1 MKQIYFNKPQ
11 RLTQLIGANTT
22 VIVAGRRT
30 GKTDSIAAPFALRNM
45 QRMPGS
51 TGGIVVPTFKHGLTN
66 TLPGLLTAWKRWGF
80 INGVHYVVGRRPPKS
95 FARPIIEPN
104 DYEHVISFYNGS
116 CAIIISQDRPGSSN
130 SLTLSWL
137 LVDEAKFID
146 YQKLKDETLPANGG
160 IKSYFG
166 KHSCNHSIMILS
178 DMPQTQKGSWFL
190 HYRDKV
196 DVDLIKTIEGTVY
209 EIWRTKERI
218 RKLRKL
224 EIGNRKL
231 DKSQIP
237 NSNCQVP
244 PYLKGYLRRLD
255 ASVNKMRSVAVYYR
269 EYSSIEN
276 LQLLGENYIKQMKR
290 DLTPLSFQTSIL
302 CQRIGIAKDGFYSSM
317 REGHKYDAS
326 NFSVLDADFEKTF
339 APNSN
344 FQVPISTSLGDSDV
358 NLDAPIAIG
367 MDYNANINWIVAG
380 QPTGR
385 RLNVIKSFYV
395 KFERKLPALV
405 EEFCNYYATHRNKTV
420 VYYYDAT
427 ALGSNY
433 AVNEQDFRWVVVHE
447 FEKRGWQ
454 VEAVYLG
461 NPMRHD
467 EKYLLINQGFAGK
480 QRLMPFFNRQNNDDL
495 ILAIQ
500 AAGVSRGR
508 NGFHKDKGGEKLAET
523 EEDLLQ
529 HRTDG
534 TDAFDTLYIG
544 CEKFPQQNIK
554 DYNTCGVL

>member
-1 MKQIYFNKPQ
+1 MAEKKVYFNKPQ

-30 GKTDSIAAPFALRNM
+30 GKTDSIAAPFVLRNM

-66 TLPGLLTAWKRWGF
+66 TIPGLLAAWKRWGF
-80 INGVHYVVGRRPPKS
+80 IEGIHYVVGRKPPKS
-95 FARPIIEPN
+95 FRQPIIDPK

-116 CAIIISQDRPGSSN
+116 VAVIISQDRPGSSN

-146 YQKLKDETLPANGG
+146 YAKLKDETLPANGG
-160 IKSYFG
+160 IKLHFG
-166 KHSCNHSIMILS
+166 KHSFNHSIMILS

-190 HYRDKV
+190 HYRDKM
-196 DVDLIKTIEGTVY
+196 DVELIRTIEATVY
-209 EIWRTKERI
+209 EIWRIKERI
-218 RKLRKL
+218 RTLNAK
-224 EIGNRKL
+224 GAT
-231 DKSQIP
+231 
-237 NSNCQVP
+237 VP

-255 ASVNKMRSVAVYYR
+255 RDLNKMRSVAVYYR

-290 DLTPLSFQTSIL
+290 DLTPLTFQTSIL

-317 REGHKYDAS
+317 REGHKYDA
-326 NFSVLDADFEKTF
+326 NDNQYLDTLGYDYDFSTLDARAD
-339 APNSN
+339 
-344 FQVPISTSLGDSDV
+344 QDV
-358 NLDAPIAIG
+358 DPDAPICIG

-380 QPTGR
+380 QPRDR
-385 RLNVIKSFYV
+385 RLNIIKSFYV
-395 KFERKLPALV
+395 KFDRKIPALV
-405 EEFCNYYATHRNKTV
+405 EDFCRYYATHRNKTV

-433 AVNEQDFRWVVVHE
+433 AVNDQDFHYNVVKE
-447 FEKRGWQ
+447 FERHCWRI
-454 VEAVYLG
+454 ESVYLG
-461 NPMRHD
+461 NPMHHD
-467 EKYLLINQGFAGK
+467 EKYLLINNAFAGK
-480 QRLMPFFNRQNNDDL
+480 QRLMPFINRSNNEDL
-495 ILAIQ
+495 FLAIQ
-500 AAGVSRGR
+500 SAGVSNGR
-508 NGFHKDKGGEKLAET
+508 NGFRKDKSGEKLAES
-523 EEDLLQ
+523 EEDLLE

-544 CEKFPQQNIK
+544 CEKFPFH
-554 DYNTCGVL
+554 DTFALSVSGVS

>member
-1 MKQIYFNKPQ
+1 MAQKKVYFNKPQ

-30 GKTDSIAAPFALRNM
+30 GKTDSIAAPFVLRNM

-66 TLPGLLTAWKRWGF
+66 TIPGLLAAWRRWGY
-80 INGVHYVVGRRPPKS
+80 IEGIHYVVGRKPPKS
-95 FARPIIEPN
+95 FRQPIIDPK

-116 CAIIISQDRPGSSN
+116 VAVIISQDRPGSSN

-146 YQKLKDETLPANGG
+146 YAKLKDETLPANGG

-166 KHSCNHSIMILS
+166 KHSFNHSIMILS

-190 HYRDKV
+190 HYRDKM
-196 DVDLIKTIEGTVY
+196 DPDLIATIEGTVY
-209 EIWRTKERI
+209 EIWRTKDRI
-218 RKLRKL
+218 RTLNAKG
-224 EIGNRKL
+224 E
-231 DKSQIP
+231 P
-237 NSNCQVP
+237 VP

-255 ASVNKMRSVAVYYR
+255 RDLNKMRSVAVYYR

-290 DLTPLSFQTSIL
+290 DLTPLTFQTSIL

-317 REGHKYDAS
+317 REGHKYDA
-326 NFSVLDADFEKTF
+326 NDNQYLDTLGFDYDFSALDSRADK
-339 APNSN
+339 
-344 FQVPISTSLGDSDV
+344 DV
-358 NLDAPIAIG
+358 DPDAPICIG

-380 QPTGR
+380 QPRGR

-395 KFERKLPALV
+395 KFERKIPALV
-405 EEFCNYYATHRNKTV
+405 EDFCRYYAEHRNKTV
-420 VYYYDAT
+420 VYYFDAT

-447 FEKRGWQ
+447 FERQGWRC
-454 VEAVYLG
+454 EAVYIG

-480 QRLMPFFNRQNNDDL
+480 QRLMPFFNRSNNEDL
-495 ILAIQ
+495 ILAVQ
-500 AAGVSRGR
+500 SAGVSRGR
-508 NGFHKDKGGEKLAET
+508 NGFRKDKSGEKLAES
-523 EEDLLQ
+523 EEDLLE

-544 CEKFPQQNIK
+544 AEKFPYRESFSLPTSGI
-554 DYNTCGVL
+554 L

>member
-1 MKQIYFNKPQ
+1 MSKPNKQIYFNEPQ
-11 RLTQLIGANTT
+11 RLTQLIGANIS

-30 GKTDSIAAPFALRNM
+30 GKTDSIAAPFVLRNM

-66 TLPGLLTAWKRWGF
+66 TLPGLFAAWKRWGY
-80 INGVHYVVGRRPPKS
+80 IQGVHYVVGRKPPKS
-95 FARPIIEPN
+95 FAKPIIEPS

-116 CAIIISQDRPGSSN
+116 VAIIISQDRPGSSN

-137 LVDEAKFID
+137 LIDEAKFID
-146 YQKLKDETLPANGG
+146 YEKLKDETFPANGG

-166 KHSCNHSIMILS
+166 KHSFNHSIMILS

-190 HYRDKV
+190 HYKEKMDEE
-196 DVDLIKTIEGTVY
+196 LIDTIKATIY
-209 EIWRTKERI
+209 EIWKTKERV
-218 RKLRKL
+218 RRLKDEGKA
-224 EIGNRKL
+224 
-231 DKSQIP
+231 
-237 NSNCQVP
+237 VP
-244 PYLKGYLRRLD
+244 KYLKRYLRTLD
-255 ASVNKMRSVAVYYR
+255 TNLNKMRSVAVYYK

-290 DLTPLSFQTSIL
+290 DLTPKTFQTSIL

-317 REGHKYDAS
+317 REGHKYNAS
-326 NFSVLDADFEKTF
+326 DFEYLDSLGYDF
-339 APNSN
+339 APEAMDCRADKDIN
-344 FQVPISTSLGDSDV
+344 PL
-358 NLDAPIAIG
+358 APICIG

-380 QPTGR
+380 QPEGR
-385 RLNVIKSFYV
+385 RLNIIKSFYV
-395 KFERKLPALV
+395 KFERKIPALI
-405 EEFCNYYATHRNKTV
+405 EEFCNYYAHHQNKTV
-420 VYYYDAT
+420 VYYYDTT
-427 ALGSNY
+427 ALGANY
-433 AVNEQDFRWVVVHE
+433 AVNEQDFHWVVCHE

-454 VEAVYLG
+454 VEDVYLG

-500 AAGVSRGR
+500 TAGVVRGR
-508 NGFHKDKGGEKLAET
+508 NGFRKDKGGEKLDET
-523 EEDLLQ
+523 EENLLE

-534 TDAFDTLYIG
+534 TDAFDTLFIG
-544 CEKFPQQNIK
+544 CEKFPQRNF
-554 DYNTCGVL
+554 YPVSASGVL

>member
-1 MKQIYFNKPQ
+1 MAEKKVYFNKPQ

-30 GKTDSIAAPFALRNM
+30 GKTDSIAAPFVLRNM

-66 TLPGLLTAWKRWGF
+66 TIPGLLAAWKRWGF
-80 INGVHYVVGRRPPKS
+80 IEGIHYVVGRKPPKS
-95 FARPIIEPN
+95 FRQPIIDPK

-116 CAIIISQDRPGSSN
+116 VAVIISQDRPGSSN

-146 YQKLKDETLPANGG
+146 YAKLKDETLPANGG
-160 IKSYFG
+160 IKSHFG
-166 KHSCNHSIMILS
+166 KHSFNHSIMILS

-190 HYRDKV
+190 HYRDKM
-196 DVDLIKTIEGTVY
+196 DVELIKTIEATVY
-209 EIWRTKERI
+209 EIWRIKERI
-218 RKLRKL
+218 RTLNAK
-224 EIGNRKL
+224 G
-231 DKSQIP
+231 ST
-237 NSNCQVP
+237 VP

-255 ASVNKMRSVAVYYR
+255 RDLNKMRSVAVYYR

-290 DLTPLSFQTSIL
+290 DLTPLTFQTSIL

-317 REGHKYDAS
+317 REGHKYEAND
-326 NFSVLDADFEKTF
+326 NQYLDTLGYDYDFSTLDARADK
-339 APNSN
+339 
-344 FQVPISTSLGDSDV
+344 DV
-358 NLDAPIAIG
+358 DPDAPICIG

-380 QPTGR
+380 QPRDR
-385 RLNVIKSFYV
+385 RLNIIKSFYV
-395 KFERKLPALV
+395 KFEHKIPALV
-405 EEFCNYYATHRNKTV
+405 EDFCRYYAEHRNKTV

-447 FEKRGWQ
+447 FERHGWT

-508 NGFHKDKGGEKLAET
+508 NGFRKDKGGEKLAES
-523 EEDLLQ
+523 EEDLLE

-534 TDAFDTLYIG
+534 TDAFDNLYIG
-544 CEKFPQQNIK
+544 CEKFPYR
-554 DYNTCGVL
+554 DAFSLSMSGVI

>member
-1 MKQIYFNKPQ
+1 MAQKKVYFNKPQ

-30 GKTDSIAAPFALRNM
+30 GKTDSIAAPFVLRNM

-66 TLPGLLTAWKRWGF
+66 TIPGLLAAWKRWGF
-80 INGVHYVVGRRPPKS
+80 IEGVHYVVGRKPPKS
-95 FARPIIEPN
+95 FKLPIIDPK

-116 CAIIISQDRPGSSN
+116 VAVIISQDRPGSSN

-146 YQKLKDETLPANGG
+146 YAKLKDETLPANGG
-160 IKSYFG
+160 IKSHFG
-166 KHSCNHSIMILS
+166 KHSFNHSIMILS

-190 HYRDKV
+190 HYRDKM
-196 DVDLIKTIEGTVY
+196 DVELIRTIEATVY

-218 RKLRKL
+218 RALNASGK
-224 EIGNRKL
+224 
-231 DKSQIP
+231 P
-237 NSNCQVP
+237 VP

-255 ASVNKMRSVAVYYR
+255 RDLNKMRSVAVYYR

-290 DLTPLSFQTSIL
+290 DLTPLTFQTSIL

-317 REGHKYDAS
+317 REGHKYDA
-326 NFSVLDADFEKTF
+326 NDNQYLDTLGYDYDFSTLDARADK
-339 APNSN
+339 
-344 FQVPISTSLGDSDV
+344 DV
-358 NLDAPIAIG
+358 DPDAPICIG

-380 QPTGR
+380 QPR
-385 RLNVIKSFYV
+385 DRHLNVIKSFYV
-395 KFERKLPALV
+395 KFDRKIPALV
-405 EEFCNYYATHRNKTV
+405 EDFCRYYAAHRNKTV

-433 AVNEQDFRWVVVHE
+433 AVNDQDFHYNVVKE
-447 FEKRGWQ
+447 FERRGWR
-454 VEAVYLG
+454 VESVYLG
-461 NPMRHD
+461 NPMHHD
-467 EKYLLINQGFAGK
+467 EKYLLINNAFAGK
-480 QRLMPFFNRQNNDDL
+480 QRLMPFFNRSNNEDL

-500 AAGVSRGR
+500 SAGVSNGR
-508 NGFHKDKGGEKLAET
+508 NGFRKDKSGEKLAES
-523 EEDLLQ
+523 EEDLLE

-544 CEKFPQQNIK
+544 CEKFPYH
-554 DYNTCGVL
+554 DTFALSVSGVS

>member
-1 MKQIYFNKPQ
+1 MSKNDKSVYFNTPQ
-11 RLTQLIGANTT
+11 RLTQLIGANTS

-30 GKTDSIAAPFALRNM
+30 GKTDSIASPFVLRNM

-66 TLPGLLTAWKRWGF
+66 TLPGLFAAWKRWGF

-95 FARPIIEPN
+95 FAKPIIEPS

-130 SLTLSWL
+130 SLTLSWI

-146 YQKLKDETLPANGG
+146 YERLKDETLPANGG
-160 IKSYFG
+160 IKSHFG
-166 KHSCNHSIMILS
+166 HHSCNHSMMILS

-190 HYRDKV
+190 HYEDKM
-196 DVDLIKTIEGTVY
+196 DKELIATIEGTVY

-218 RKLRKL
+218 RALNAK
-224 EIGNRKL
+224 GVA
-231 DKSQIP
+231 
-237 NSNCQVP
+237 VP
-244 PYLKGYLRRLD
+244 SYLKSYLRRLD
-255 ASVNKMRSVAVYYR
+255 TNLNKMRSVAVYYK

-290 DLTPLSFQTSIL
+290 DLTPKTFQTSIL
-302 CQRIGIAKDGFYSSM
+302 CQRIGIAQDGFYSSM
-317 REGHKYDAS
+317 KESHKYNAS
-326 NFSVLDADFEKTF
+326 DFAYLDSLGYDFNPSLLDCRADAD
-339 APNSN
+339 
-344 FQVPISTSLGDSDV
+344 V
-358 NLDAPIAIG
+358 NPHAPICIG

-380 QPTGR
+380 QPNGK
-385 RLNVIKSFYV
+385 RLNIIKSFYV
-395 KFERKLPALV
+395 KFERKIPALI
-405 EEFCNYYATHRNKTV
+405 EDFCRYYANHQNKTV
-420 VYYYDAT
+420 VYYYDTT
-427 ALGSNY
+427 ALGANY
-433 AVNEQDFRWVVVHE
+433 AVNDQDFHWVVCHE
-447 FEKRGWQ
+447 FERHGWQ
-454 VEAVYLG
+454 VEDVYLG

-495 ILAIQ
+495 ILAVQ
-500 AAGVSRGR
+500 SAGVTRGR
-508 NGFHKDKGGEKLAET
+508 NGFRKDKGGEKLAET

-544 CEKFPQQNIK
+544 CEKFPHREIMP
-554 DYNTCGVL
+554 YTSSGVL

>member
-1 MKQIYFNKPQ
+1 MESSQKRVYFNKPQ

-30 GKTDSIAAPFALRNM
+30 GKTDSIAAPFVLRNM

-66 TLPGLLTAWKRWGF
+66 TIPGLLAAWKRWGF
-80 INGVHYVVGRRPPKS
+80 IEGIHYVVGRKPPKS
-95 FARPIIEPN
+95 FRQPIIDPK

-116 CAIIISQDRPGSSN
+116 VAVIISQDRPGSSN

-146 YQKLKDETLPANGG
+146 YAKLKDETLPANGG
-160 IKSYFG
+160 IKSHFG
-166 KHSCNHSIMILS
+166 KHSFNHSIMILS

-190 HYRDKV
+190 HYRDKM
-196 DVDLIKTIEGTVY
+196 DVELIKTIEATVY
-209 EIWRTKERI
+209 EIWRIKERI
-218 RKLRKL
+218 RTLNAK
-224 EIGNRKL
+224 GAT
-231 DKSQIP
+231 
-237 NSNCQVP
+237 VP

-255 ASVNKMRSVAVYYR
+255 RDLNKMRSVAVYYR

-290 DLTPLSFQTSIL
+290 DLTPLTFQTSIL

-317 REGHKYDAS
+317 REGHKYDA
-326 NFSVLDADFEKTF
+326 NDNQYLDTLGYDYDFSTLDARADK
-339 APNSN
+339 
-344 FQVPISTSLGDSDV
+344 DV
-358 NLDAPIAIG
+358 DPDAPICIG

-380 QPTGR
+380 QPRDR
-385 RLNVIKSFYV
+385 RLNIIKSFYV
-395 KFERKLPALV
+395 KFDRKIPALV
-405 EEFCNYYATHRNKTV
+405 EDFCRYYGAHRNKTV

-433 AVNEQDFRWVVVHE
+433 AVNDQDFHYNVLKE
-447 FEKRGWQ
+447 FERHGWRI
-454 VEAVYLG
+454 ESVYLG
-461 NPMRHD
+461 NPMHHD
-467 EKYLLINQGFAGK
+467 EKYLLINNAFAGK
-480 QRLMPFFNRQNNDDL
+480 QRLMPFFNRSNNEDL
-495 ILAIQ
+495 ILAVQ
-500 AAGVSRGR
+500 SAGVSRGR
-508 NGFHKDKGGEKLAET
+508 NGFHKDKSGEKLAES
-523 EEDLLQ
+523 EEDLLE

-544 CEKFPQQNIK
+544 CEKFPFH
-554 DYNTCGVL
+554 DTFALSVSGVS

>member
-1 MKQIYFNKPQ
+1 MADKRVYFNKPQ

-30 GKTDSIAAPFALRNM
+30 GKTDSIAAPFVLRNM

-66 TLPGLLTAWKRWGF
+66 TIPGLLAAWKRWGY
-80 INGVHYVVGRRPPKS
+80 IEGIHYVVGRKPPKS
-95 FARPIIEPN
+95 FRQPIIDPK

-116 CAIIISQDRPGSSN
+116 VAVIISQDRPGSSN

-146 YQKLKDETLPANGG
+146 YAKLKDETLPANGG
-160 IKSYFG
+160 IKSHFG
-166 KHSCNHSIMILS
+166 KHSFNHSIMILS

-190 HYRDKV
+190 HYRDKM
-196 DVDLIKTIEGTVY
+196 DPELIKTIEATVY

-218 RKLRKL
+218 RALNASGK
-224 EIGNRKL
+224 
-231 DKSQIP
+231 P
-237 NSNCQVP
+237 VP

-255 ASVNKMRSVAVYYR
+255 RDLNKMRSVAVYYR

-290 DLTPLSFQTSIL
+290 DLTPLTFQTSIL

-317 REGHKYDAS
+317 REGHKYDA
-326 NFSVLDADFEKTF
+326 NDNQYLDTLGYDYDFSTLDSRADR
-339 APNSN
+339 
-344 FQVPISTSLGDSDV
+344 DV
-358 NLDAPIAIG
+358 NPDAPICIG

-380 QPTGR
+380 QPRDR

-395 KFERKLPALV
+395 KFERKIPALV
-405 EEFCNYYATHRNKTV
+405 DDFCRYYVTHRNKTV

-433 AVNEQDFRWVVVHE
+433 AVNDQDFHYNVVKE
-447 FEKRGWQ
+447 FERHGWRI
-454 VEAVYLG
+454 ESVYLG
-461 NPMRHD
+461 NPMHHD
-467 EKYLLINQGFAGK
+467 EKYLLINNAFAGK
-480 QRLMPFFNRQNNDDL
+480 QRLMPFINRSNNENL

-500 AAGVSRGR
+500 SAGVSNGR
-508 NGFHKDKGGEKLAET
+508 NGFRKDKSGEKLAES
-523 EEDLLQ
+523 EEDLLE

-544 CEKFPQQNIK
+544 CEKFPFH
-554 DYNTCGVL
+554 DTFALSVSGVS

>member
-1 MKQIYFNKPQ
+1 MTKAMSKTKQIYFNEPQ
-11 RLTQLIGANTT
+11 RLTQLIGANIS

-30 GKTDSIAAPFALRNM
+30 GKTDSIAAPFVLRNM

-66 TLPGLLTAWKRWGF
+66 TLPGLFAAWKRWGY
-80 INGVHYVVGRRPPKS
+80 IQGVHYVVGRKPPKS
-95 FARPIIEPN
+95 FAKAIIEPS

-116 CAIIISQDRPGSSN
+116 VAVIISQDRPGSSN

-137 LVDEAKFID
+137 LIDEAKFID
-146 YQKLKDETLPANGG
+146 YEKLKDETFPANGG

-166 KHSCNHSIMILS
+166 KHSFNHSIMILS

-190 HYRDKV
+190 HYKDKM
-196 DVDLIKTIEGTVY
+196 DEELIDTIKATIY
-209 EIWRTKERI
+209 EIWKTKERV
-218 RKLRKL
+218 RRLKDEGKA
-224 EIGNRKL
+224 
-231 DKSQIP
+231 
-237 NSNCQVP
+237 VP
-244 PYLKGYLRRLD
+244 KYLKRYLRTLD
-255 ASVNKMRSVAVYYR
+255 TNLNKMRSVAVYYK

-290 DLTPLSFQTSIL
+290 DLTPKTFQTSIL

-317 REGHKYDAS
+317 REGHKYNAS
-326 NFSVLDADFEKTF
+326 DFEYLDSLGYDF
-339 APNSN
+339 APEAMDCRADKDIN
-344 FQVPISTSLGDSDV
+344 PL
-358 NLDAPIAIG
+358 APICIG

-380 QPTGR
+380 QPEGR
-385 RLNVIKSFYV
+385 RLNIIKSFYV
-395 KFERKLPALV
+395 KFERKIPALV
-405 EEFCNYYATHRNKTV
+405 EEFCNYYAHHQNKTV
-420 VYYYDAT
+420 VYYYDTT
-427 ALGSNY
+427 ALGANY
-433 AVNEQDFRWVVVHE
+433 AVNEQDFHWVVCHE

-454 VEAVYLG
+454 VEDVYLG

-500 AAGVSRGR
+500 TAGVVRGR
-508 NGFHKDKGGEKLAET
+508 NGFRKDKGGEKLDET
-523 EEDLLQ
+523 EENLLE

-544 CEKFPQQNIK
+544 AEKFP
-554 DYNTCGVL
+554 YREMFPVSASGVL